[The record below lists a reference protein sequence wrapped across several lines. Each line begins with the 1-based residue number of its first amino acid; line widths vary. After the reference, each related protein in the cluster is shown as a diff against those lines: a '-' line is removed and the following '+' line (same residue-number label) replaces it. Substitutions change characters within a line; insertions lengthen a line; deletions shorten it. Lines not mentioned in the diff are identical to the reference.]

1 MATAI
6 TDERRIGKRRG
17 VEPVRVGW
25 MLDRHERVGRRVRR
39 RLAGTPDH
47 GVLLD
52 VSVSGA
58 QVLAPADPEV
68 RIGSRF
74 DVEIKGVVGR
84 VVVRRIVHSATPD
97 LCLYG
102 IEIPPESEDLAR
114 LFSESLYTLYSRPH
128 LLACR

>member
-1 MATAI
+1 MATSI

-25 MLDRHERVGRRVRR
+25 MVDRPERVGRRLRR
-39 RLAGTPDH
+39 RLAGMPGH

-58 QVLAPADPEV
+58 QVLAPADPEI
-68 RIGSRF
+68 RIGTRF
-74 DVEIKGVVGR
+74 DIEVKGVVGR

-102 IEIPPESEDLAR
+102 VEIPPESGDLAR
-114 LFSESLYTLYSRPH
+114 LFSESLFTPYPRPN